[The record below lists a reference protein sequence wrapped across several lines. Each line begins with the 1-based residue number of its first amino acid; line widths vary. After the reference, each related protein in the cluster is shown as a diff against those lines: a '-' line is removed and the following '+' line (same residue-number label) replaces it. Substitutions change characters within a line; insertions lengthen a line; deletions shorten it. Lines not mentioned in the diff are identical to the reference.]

1 MLEFKEIF
9 EKEDLLIVEKLANEI
24 LHDTYDGLMPTFH
37 IDFLI
42 QSSHTEKVIHEQIK
56 KENHEFYLLSW
67 EGKNIGYLG
76 IEYTKKKIMLS
87 KLYVLKAYQGKG
99 IGKKVLYFV
108 ENKVEDSVNLIVQKQ
123 NENAYQ
129 FYLKNGYSVVREF
142 NNTFENGH
150 TLQGYLMSKKKK

>member
-1 MLEFKEIF
+1 
-9 EKEDLLIVEKLANEI
+9 
-24 LHDTYDGLMPTFH
+24 
-37 IDFLI
+37 
-42 QSSHTEKVIHEQIK
+42 
-56 KENHEFYLLSW
+56 
-67 EGKNIGYLG
+67 
-76 IEYTKKKIMLS
+76 MLS

-99 IGKKVLYFV
+99 IGKKALSFV
-108 ENKVEDSVNLIVQKQ
+108 ENKAEDSVNLIVQKQ